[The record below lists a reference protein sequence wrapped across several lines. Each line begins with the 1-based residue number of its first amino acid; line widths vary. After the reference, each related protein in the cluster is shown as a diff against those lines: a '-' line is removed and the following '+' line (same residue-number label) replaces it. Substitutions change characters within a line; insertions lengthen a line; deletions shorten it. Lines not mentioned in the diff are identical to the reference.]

1 MRSLVM
7 NENEWAKEHIENS
20 DIGDKPFETLCRV
33 ARYYLDNGC
42 STKETNKKLEN
53 FILLC
58 EPGASIP
65 KWSDRIDSAL
75 KSATKHSAIDIECIS
90 ISRPEME
97 IIDELKSRQIRR
109 LAFTLLCL
117 AKYWDLIKPCNDHWV
132 YCKDNEIMRMANIN
146 TSIKRQSAMYHT
158 LNELGLIGFSKMVD
172 NTNVRVKFITN
183 GNECLQVS
191 DLRNLGYQYLMC
203 HGEPYYVCQNCGL
216 TVKDKWRETG
226 RKPKYCP
233 GCATEIHMQ
242 QIINSVMRNRPV
254 SKHLELDEREYTVY
268 MHMFPNGKS
277 YVGMTSQ
284 PLSLRWRNGSGYKF
298 GSVRDAIQEFGWENV
313 KHYILFRGLDRDT
326 ALFVESYYIKT
337 RHTYLPDYGYNV
349 NYKSYSHATGEMI
362 PEYTKIEVDGDGNEI
377 HKVQ

>member
-1 MRSLVM
+1 MRSLVL
-7 NENEWAKEHIENS
+7 NENEWAKEHIENL
-20 DIGDKPFETLCRV
+20 DIGDKPFETLRRV

-42 STKETNKKLEN
+42 STRETNKKLEN

-58 EPGASIP
+58 EPGASLP
-65 KWSDRIDSAL
+65 KWFDRIDDAL
-75 KSATKHSAIDIECIS
+75 KSAAKHSAIDIEYIS

-172 NTNVRVKFITN
+172 NTNVRVRFITD
-183 GNECLQVS
+183 GNECLQIS

-216 TVKDKWRETG
+216 TVKDRKKNNRC
-226 RKPKYCP
+226 KPKYCSE
-233 GCATEIHMQ
+233 CAVEIHMQ
-242 QIINSVMRNRPV
+242 QIVNSVMRQR
-254 SKHLELDEREYTVY
+254 
-268 MHMFPNGKS
+268 GKIAK
-277 YVGMTSQ
+277 Q
-284 PLSLRWRNGSGYKF
+284 
-298 GSVRDAIQEFGWENV
+298 
-313 KHYILFRGLDRDT
+313 
-326 ALFVESYYIKT
+326 
-337 RHTYLPDYGYNV
+337 
-349 NYKSYSHATGEMI
+349 
-362 PEYTKIEVDGDGNEI
+362 
-377 HKVQ
+377 